1 MSRRRPRFSVSL
13 STLARDATARVVLRP
28 FNWFSPTARLLIGFG
43 VLTLVTTL
51 LLAKL
56 NARAPA
62 EIYKEGDIVRANVVA
77 PADVDGI
84 DVGETNRRREALI
97 ANLPTV
103 WNYDDALAETQ
114 AQKFRATWNSLQQE
128 TRERRN
134 ETRADSNEIAAALA
148 RRLSDQTTFE
158 RLTRMVREANS
169 GYVYDEADAQHI
181 KREIRIVNSRTNSP
195 SVISTDQ
202 QRLTPLP
209 EARGNLRTRILQLA
223 GWTAREQDALAALTL
238 PLVAANLTFDQAA
251 TERYNAEALVQLPPA
266 AITLKRNQVVARE
279 GDTVTEHMLAQFASL
294 RAYGRAERRPH
305 YFIGLFILVGALYWA
320 AWRFTSHRA
329 ANNIMSL
336 TKGKAFAL
344 VGSAVVMQTL
354 LMRIGF
360 TVADSVATHSLR
372 PPLNDPTVW
381 GFAVPFAAAA
391 LLVALLVD
399 AQLALIT
406 GVITAL
412 FAGLLAPSGMLMS
425 FYAMISATA
434 AIYGIGRYKERQ
446 SVTLAGLVVA
456 GVNSLIAVAVILSA
470 QQPLTLNSAL
480 LAAGCG
486 IAGGLLTIIFTA
498 GGLPINEAVFDILT
512 DVKLLELSNA
522 DLPVLGQLALRA
534 PGTNQHS
541 HAVGQLAEDCCRVIG
556 ANALLARI
564 GALYHDI
571 GKLAAPE
578 MFVENQNGGNP
589 HDRLRPTQSARVVI
603 GHVTYGL
610 KLAKEI
616 GLPRQISDFIPQHHG
631 TRTLHFFLRKAQAEA
646 RKGETINED
655 DFRYPGPKPQ
665 SKEAAVMMLSD
676 SCEAATRS
684 LAHPDPENIRLI
696 VSKIFD
702 SVLSDGQLDE
712 CELSFREL
720 RLIRKTLIAS
730 LISIHHGRVDYPG
743 YNPPPLTGALQAIS
757 TPNSNDQ
764 HVNATAVYTNASE
777 VPISEGG
784 EVEDEAVL
792 R

>member
-1 MSRRRPRFSVSL
+1 MSRRRPRFSISL
-13 STLARDATARVVLRP
+13 STLARDAAARVVFRP
-28 FNWFSPTARLLIGFG
+28 FNWFSPTTRLLIGFG
-43 VLTLVTTL
+43 VLTFVTTL
-51 LLAKL
+51 LLAKF
-56 NARAPA
+56 NTRMPA

-77 PADVDGI
+77 PADVNGI
-84 DVGETNRRREALI
+84 DMGETKRRRDTVI
-97 ANLPTV
+97 ANVPTI
-103 WNYDDALAETQ
+103 WNYDAALAETQ
-114 AQKFRATWNSLQQE
+114 AQKLRASWNALQQE
-128 TRERRN
+128 DRERRN
-134 ETRADSNEIAAALA
+134 DARAAAKSGEIASALA
-148 RRLSDQTTFE
+148 PHLSDQNTLD
-158 RLTRMVREANS
+158 RLMRALREVNAS
-169 GYVYDEADAQHI
+169 YIYDEGDAQHI
-181 KREIRIVNSRTNSP
+181 RRVVRIIDERNNAQPVIATEQDRLIP
-195 SVISTDQ
+195 IST
-202 QRLTPLP
+202 
-209 EARGNLRTRILQLA
+209 ARQNLRTRISTLA
-223 GWTAREQDALAALTL
+223 GWKPQEQEALASLML
-238 PLVAANLTFDQAA
+238 PLVGANVTFDQAA
-251 TERYNAEALVQLPPA
+251 TERAYEEAA
-266 AITLKRNQVVARE
+266 ATISPGIISLKRNQVVARE
-279 GDTVTEHMLAQFASL
+279 GDTVTEQMLTQFASL
-294 RAYGRAERRPH
+294 RDYGRTERRPH
-305 YFIGLFILVGALYWA
+305 HVIGLFILVGALYWA
-320 AWRFTSHRA
+320 AWKFTTHRTA
-329 ANNIMSL
+329 TSVMTL
-336 TKGKAFAL
+336 TEGKAFAL
-344 VGSAVVMQTL
+344 IGSAVVMQTI

-360 TVADSVATHSLR
+360 TVADSIATHSLR

-399 AQLALIT
+399 AQLALIA

-412 FAGLLAPSGMLMS
+412 FAGLLAPNGMLMS
-425 FYAMISATA
+425 FYAMISASA

-456 GVNSLIAVAVILSA
+456 GVNALIALAVILSA
-470 QQPLTLNSAL
+470 QQPLTLNSFL

-541 HAVGQLAEDCCRVIG
+541 HAVGQLAEDGCRAIG

-578 MFVENQNGGNP
+578 MFVENQNGSNP
-589 HDRLRPTQSARVVI
+589 HDRLRPAQSARIVI
-603 GHVTYGL
+603 SHVTYGL
-610 KLAKEI
+610 KLAKQL

-631 TRTLHFFLRKAQAEA
+631 TRTLHFFLRLAQGEA
-646 RKGETINED
+646 HPGETVNEE

-665 SKEAAVMMLSD
+665 SKEGAVMMLAD

-712 CELSFREL
+712 CEISFREL

-743 YNPPPLTGALQAIS
+743 YNPPPLTGALQAL
-757 TPNSNDQ
+757 P
-764 HVNATAVYTNASE
+764 ATNGKENHATYTNASE
-777 VPISEGG
+777 VPISKGG
-784 EVEDEAVL
+784 EVEDEAVI